1 MASSSTE
8 KTKYSVRG
16 NERVTVESVNADQDR
31 IENAFNLNRA
41 VLLCI
46 ARCELNDIEIK

>member
-8 KTKYSVRG
+8 KMKYSVGG
-16 NERVTVESVNADQDR
+16 NRRVTVESVNADQDR
-31 IENAFNLNRA
+31 VESAVSFNRA

-46 ARCELNDIEIK
+46 ARCELNDTEIK